1 MKFVIQRVSSASVT
15 VDDKVIGSIGKG
27 YLILFGAGEGDTKD
41 MLEPFADK
49 IAKMRIFADE
59 NGRLIFQSMILE
71 ERYLLSVSLRCM
83 RIVEKATDQV
93 LYMHVSRFLLMN
105 YMKNS

>member
-59 NGRLIFQSMILE
+59 NGKTNLSINDIGGEILVVSQFTLYAHRIHLFQLLI
-71 ERYLLSVSLRCM
+71 LSVCTILR
-83 RIVEKATDQV
+83 I
-93 LYMHVSRFLLMN
+93 LHIIH
-105 YMKNS
+105 